1 MKRVTVGLLV
11 LSLLLVAG
19 CGNPTPKTETGR
31 VTITVEDDSGTV
43 VKGAAVTLTDGDG
56 KVLSAT
62 SSAGGAAVFNAV
74 AYGDY
79 DVASSMNGY
88 TDGTDT
94 ITVDSS
100 SQDLSLNMI
109 STAANPSGSGED
121 TSTIG
126 DASIIDSL
134 TSYRYKWT
142 TLSEGDATA
151 SVVEGGMEKPDSE
164 YYIMHDK
171 NGKSQLEFYKV
182 DGTVKMGTAGNW
194 MTFTGDEAKNFGYGD
209 SFVSTLTGDYANMK
223 DNSSGWKRSDGG
235 SINGY
240 DTDKYTYSID
250 VSGVTMTVSGYFV
263 KSGEFKGIM
272 TRYDIA
278 NQNDKDAT
286 KHSGY
291 TIDVYNLNKQLGIK
305 LP

>member
-1 MKRVTVGLLV
+1 MKRITVVLLV

-19 CGNPTPKTETGR
+19 CGNPTPKTETGK
-31 VTITVEDDSGTV
+31 VTIVVEDDSGTA

-62 SSAGGAAVFNAV
+62 SSVDGAAVFNAV

-88 TDGTDT
+88 ADGMDM

-100 SQDLSLNMI
+100 SQDLSLGMT

-126 DASIIDSL
+126 DASVIDSL

-142 TLSEGDATA
+142 TLSEGDAAPT
-151 SVVEGGMEKPDSE
+151 VIEGGMEKPNSE

-171 NGKSQLEFYKV
+171 DGKTQLEFYKV
-182 DGTVKMGTAGNW
+182 DGTVKMGTAGTW
-194 MTFTGDEAKNFGYGD
+194 QTLTGDEAKNFGYGD
-209 SFVSTLTGDYANMK
+209 TFVSTLTGDYSNIK
-223 DNSSGWKRSDGG
+223 DNSSDWKKSDGG

-240 DTDKYTYSID
+240 DTDKYAYSVD
-250 VSGVTMTVSGYFV
+250 VSGVTMTASGYFV
-263 KSGEFKGIM
+263 RSGEFKGIM
-272 TRYDIA
+272 TRYDISY
-278 NQNDKDAT
+278 QNIKDAT
-286 KHSGY
+286 KRSGF
-291 TIDVYNLNKQLGIK
+291 TIDTYDLNRPLGIK